1 MRRTIRHMFSIACLL
16 ASVLMVS
23 GCAGMAARSVDPS
36 RRREFIAE
44 DLRERIDSGN
54 PEYAIARLGV
64 LGEDDLFSE
73 AELNEFAVLAEDALE
88 RLLTHAIEASE
99 YRDALRFYR
108 SLRAL
113 GREELLNGATSDD
126 LLRRWA
132 DHEIQNGN
140 EIAGLHLLL
149 RLPDLTSLSDDE
161 LDRFAQ
167 VAFSNNNRF
176 MLEQLSVVAGE
187 RDIEVPEEYGAFLE
201 HRPTAAQLIEGTA
214 TIWVNRGVRLERG
227 VGIPDRVIGS
237 GFFIDRRGY
246 LITNYHV
253 IESEVDPTYRGF
265 SRLFV
270 RLPRA
275 IDRRIPARVV
285 GYNRIFDIALLKVEI
300 DPSYIFS
307 FTEIRTLEPGTQI
320 FAIGSPGGLE
330 NSITSGII
338 SATGRRFL
346 QLGDAMQVDVPVN
359 PGNSGGP
366 VVNRE
371 GDLVGVVFAGIP
383 QFQGVNFAIPSFWIN
398 HFLPQLYQEGEVEH
412 AWMGVAVHETAE
424 RELKIIFVAPGSPA
438 DRAGIRSG
446 DVLLELAGWRPTRIN
461 DAQTVLLDRIPGE
474 LVNVRVRRNGGELD
488 RLVAVAVR
496 PFSPIEDLLDRVS
509 TEELFPPL
517 FGMETS
523 NISTNRWQRNFVVTH
538 VYPGML
544 ADESGLSAQDPFS
557 LQNWRVD
564 LDRRIAILQIIIRQR
579 RAGFLES
586 GLQLATFLERDNFL

>member
-1 MRRTIRHMFSIACLL
+1 MRRPPRNRFSIPLIVVL
-16 ASVLMVS
+16 AVS
-23 GCAGMAARSVDPS
+23 LTACAGMATRSVDPS
-36 RRREFIAE
+36 RRREFIVE
-44 DLRERIDSGN
+44 ELRERIEQGN
-54 PEYAIARLGV
+54 PEVALSRLAV
-64 LGEDDLFSE
+64 LSEEDLFSE
-73 AELNEFAVLAEDALE
+73 SELDEITVRAEDALE
-88 RLLTHAIEASE
+88 QLLADAIEASE

-113 GREELLNGATSDD
+113 GREELLNGVTSDD

-132 DHEIQNGN
+132 DNEITNGN
-140 EIAGLHLLL
+140 EVAGLHLLL
-149 RLPDLTSLSDDE
+149 RLPDLTSLSDED
-161 LDRFAQ
+161 LKRFAE
-167 VAFSNNNRF
+167 VAFANNNRF
-176 MLEQLSVVAGE
+176 MLEQLAEIAVARNLEIPGE
-187 RDIEVPEEYGAFLE
+187 YQTFLE
-201 HRPTAAQLIEGTA
+201 RRPTAAELIEGTA

-270 RLPRA
+270 RLPGA

-366 VVNRE
+366 VVNRD

-398 HFLPQLYQEGEVEH
+398 HFLPQLYHEGEVEH

-424 RELKIIFVAPGSPA
+424 RELQIIFVAPGSPA

-446 DVLLELAGWRPTRIN
+446 DVLLDVAGWRPTRIN

-474 LVNVRVRRNGGELD
+474 LVNVRLRRNGAELE
-488 RLVAVAVR
+488 RRVAVSVR

-564 LDRRIAILQIIIRQR
+564 LDRRIAFLQIIIRQR